1 MSQASTQPLV
11 IVGMSGGVDSSVSAL
26 LLKQQGYR
34 VEGLFMK
41 NWDEDDGT
49 EYCTAKE
56 DLADAQRV
64 CDKIGIKLHTANF
77 AAEYWDNVFEHF
89 LEEYKAGRTPNPDI
103 LCNREIKFKVFL
115 EYASMLGGD
124 LIATGHYVRRADRDG
139 RTYLLKGL
147 DPNKD
152 QSYFLHA
159 VGEAEFAKTLF
170 PVGDIEK
177 PEVRRIAE
185 EHGLVTHN
193 KKDSTGICFIG
204 ERRFKDFLQQY
215 LPAQPGEIQTPDGTV
230 IGQHSGLMYHTI
242 GQRQGLG
249 IGGVKGANEEPW
261 FVAQKDLNRNVLV
274 VVQGTNHPLLFTNHL
289 VAQQAHW
296 INGVPITNSSSPKG
310 SFPDRALKSDKEPL
324 SSFSCT
330 AKNRYRQEDQAC
342 TVTILADG
350 KLDVLFNEPQRAITP
365 GQSVVFYQ
373 DDVCLGG
380 AVIESTDNV

>member
-1 MSQASTQPLV
+1 MSQVAAPSSKPLV

-26 LLKQQGYR
+26 LLKQQGYQ

-49 EYCTAKE
+49 EYCTAKT
-56 DLADAQRV
+56 DLADAERV
-64 CDKIGIKLHTANF
+64 CEKIGIKLHTANF

-115 EYASMLGGD
+115 EYAKILGGEY
-124 LIATGHYVRRADRDG
+124 IATGHYVRRADRDG
-139 RTYLLKGL
+139 HTYLLKGL

-159 VGEAEFAKTLF
+159 VGEAEFAKSLF

-230 IGQHSGLMYHTI
+230 IGQHAGLMYHTI

-261 FVAQKDLNRNVLV
+261 FVAQKDLTSNVLV
-274 VVQGTNHPLLFTNHL
+274 VVQGTDHPLLFTNHL
-289 VAQQAHW
+289 IAQQAHW
-296 INGVPITNSSSPKG
+296 INGIPATLNSSAAPS
-310 SFPDRALKSDKEPL
+310 
-324 SSFSCT
+324 SSFTCT
-330 AKNRYRQEDQAC
+330 AKNRYRQDDQAC
-342 TVTILADG
+342 TVTVLADG
-350 KLDVLFNEPQRAITP
+350 TLDVLFDAPQRAITP

-373 DDVCLGG
+373 GDVCLGG

>member
-1 MSQASTQPLV
+1 MTDTPSSASKPLV

-26 LLKQQGYR
+26 LLLQQGYR

-49 EYCTAKE
+49 EYCTAKA
-56 DLADAQRV
+56 DLADAQMV

-103 LCNREIKFKVFL
+103 LCNREIKFKVFM
-115 EYASMLGGD
+115 EYARMLGGE

-139 RTYLLKGL
+139 HTYLLKGL

-159 VGEAEFAKTLF
+159 VGEAEFAKSLF
-170 PVGDIEK
+170 PVGELEK

-185 EHGLVTHN
+185 EHDLVTHN

-215 LPAQPGEIQTPDGTV
+215 LPAQPGKIQTPDGKV
-230 IGQHSGLMYHTI
+230 IGTHAGLMYHTI

-261 FVAQKDLNRNVLV
+261 FVAQKDLERNVLV
-274 VVQGTNHPLLFTNHL
+274 VVQGTNHPLLFTNYL
-289 VAQQAHW
+289 TAGQAHW
-296 INGVPITNSSSPKG
+296 ING
-310 SFPDRALKSDKEPL
+310 EPHRINGQPEASEIRCL
-324 SSFSCT
+324 
-330 AKNRYRQEDQAC
+330 AKTRYRQPDQAC
-342 TVTILADG
+342 RVKILADG
-350 KLDVLFNEPQRAITP
+350 SLDVSFDEPQRAVTP

-373 DDVCLGG
+373 GDICLGG
-380 AVIESTDNV
+380 AVIETTGNR